1 MCHLLSYYFVIQPF
15 TNIMRALLNNIMERI
30 MKNIQRFYSIFC
42 NNFDFDKYNINKLII
57 NSKKETDR
65 ANTHLTSPPLT
76 S

>member
-1 MCHLLSYYFVIQPF
+1 
-15 TNIMRALLNNIMERI
+15 
-30 MKNIQRFYSIFC
+30 MKNIQRYYSIFC

-57 NSKKETDR
+57 NSKKEANR